1 MNSSGSARGSSSW
14 SATSGRSQPVI
25 QTPAVTAM
33 MVTSGAGTMVVPRGR
48 KTRIARGP
56 GRPAGR
62 RASGR
67 RPGAG
72 SRQEDE
78 DGKGVHEADHHHAR
92 DEPHQF
98 RHPEGG
104 WDDLENAGED
114 GGGDGD
120 GHDEARQEPNLRVDA
135 RDDRERDRLGDE
147 RERHHEPPSTSVLRR
162 RGLRRAA
169 RVDVSRS
176 PASGTASGAS
186 GIQGGAGVGS
196 PMGLL
201 AGVGRRAERGLW
213 AATAGAKG
221 RGHRGRPTWPVSRP
235 GCHGSPANQCWW
247 PMKCRMWWTPPS
259 ISS

>member
-1 MNSSGSARGSSSW
+1 MVKANETNLEGILEGKRQYQVPLYQRVYSW
-14 SATSGRSQPVI
+14 GPKQI
-25 QTPAVTAM
+25 DQLWDDLIE
-33 MVTSGAGTMVVPRGR
+33 
-48 KTRIARGP
+48 IA
-56 GRPAGR
+56 
-62 RASGR
+62 
-67 RPGAG
+67 
-72 SRQEDE
+72 
-78 DGKGVHEADHHHAR
+78 EADHHHAR

-114 GGGDGD
+114 DGGDGD
-120 GHDEARQEPNLRVDA
+120 GHDEARQEPNLRFDA

-186 GIQGGAGVGS
+186 GIQGGRASAHPWGSLRGSAVGPS
-196 PMGLL
+196 GDC
-201 AGVGRRAERGLW
+201 GRRLPGPKDEAIG
-213 AATAGAKG
+213 
-221 RGHRGRPTWPVSRP
+221 GRPTWPVSRP